1 MIKLERVLNNA
12 LILIWIIDILN
23 IGVNINGFNLVDF
36 LDVSLPINTLGWFLI
51 LIFVNFEK

>member
-1 MIKLERVLNNA
+1 MIKLERILNNV
-12 LILIWIIDILN
+12 LILTWIIDILN

-51 LIFVNFEK
+51 LVFVNFEK